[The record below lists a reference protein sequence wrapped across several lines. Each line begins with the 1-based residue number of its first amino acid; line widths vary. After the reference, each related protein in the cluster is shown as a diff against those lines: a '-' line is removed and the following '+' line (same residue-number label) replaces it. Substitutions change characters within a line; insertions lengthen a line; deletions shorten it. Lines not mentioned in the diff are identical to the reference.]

1 MAGSCHPAIL
11 PSTGVACRARGWFGL
26 TGGRGAL
33 IGPLVFII
41 WNGVRDS
48 RASRFGTFILFFV
61 LVFGIFGFAMKSV
74 IQWLLGI

>member
-1 MAGSCHPAIL
+1 M
-11 PSTGVACRARGWFGL
+11 

-48 RASRFGTFILFFV
+48 RASRFGTFILFFM